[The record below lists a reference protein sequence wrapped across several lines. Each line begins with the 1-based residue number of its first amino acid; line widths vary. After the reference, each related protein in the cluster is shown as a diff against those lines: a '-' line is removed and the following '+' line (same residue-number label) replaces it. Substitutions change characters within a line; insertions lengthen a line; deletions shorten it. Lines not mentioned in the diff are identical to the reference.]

1 MFKRFLLSWLAV
13 SIAVGLT
20 AWLLPGMDVDGG
32 FFAVVLI
39 AAVWG
44 VVNAIIGTIIRVLSL
59 PLTVMTLG
67 LFSLVINAILL
78 MVTAWIVDRL
88 EVDNFFVAV
97 VAALI
102 ISLVSTVVLA
112 LFTRKTAR
120 T

>member
-1 MFKRFLLSWLAV
+1 MLKRFLLSWLSVA
-13 SIAVGLT
+13 IAVALT

-32 FFAVVLI
+32 FLAVVLI

-44 VVNAIIGTIIRVLSL
+44 IINAVLGTILRVLSL
-59 PLTVMTLG
+59 PLTLMTLG

-78 MVTAWIVDRL
+78 MITAWIVDRL
-88 EVDNFFVAV
+88 EVDNFFVAL

-102 ISLVSTVVLA
+102 ISVVSTVVLA